1 MISEQVRATRLL
13 AWCVA
18 FSIMSSCT
26 PFVSYQHLSDPNI
39 GDVGYDLACLG
50 GKKRSDRLLVS
61 TAWCKNKHGGSIVNL
76 AVEYDLIKVKGDGA

>member
-1 MISEQVRATRLL
+1 MISKQVRAIRLL
-13 AWCVA
+13 AAVA
-18 FSIMSSCT
+18 IMSSCT

-61 TAWCKNKHGGSIVNL
+61 TAWCKNLYGGSIVNI